1 MRYWPGRPQGVLQ
14 ELQLREEGLHG
25 VEHAGQPDP
34 DVHLGEEAIVGEEPR
49 EVDEGKD
56 VEIKDEVVVKQT
68 DCLEEKLPAD
78 VRIPVIL
85 GHVEAVWVTPAKWV
99 EGIVE
104 MVTQVEAKLQG
115 MPIEALNLVEV
126 ELGGSENNDETNS
139 DNECL
144 QLNKK
149 KLHI

>member
-1 MRYWPGRPQGVLQ
+1 MRCWPGRPQGVLQ

-25 VEHAGQPDP
+25 VKHAGQPDP

-68 DCLEEKLPAD
+68 DYLEEKLPAD

-85 GHVEAVWVTPAKWV
+85 GHVEAVLC
-99 EGIVE
+99 G
-104 MVTQVEAKLQG
+104 
-115 MPIEALNLVEV
+115 
-126 ELGGSENNDETNS
+126 
-139 DNECL
+139 
-144 QLNKK
+144 
-149 KLHI
+149 

>member
-1 MRYWPGRPQGVLQ
+1 M
-14 ELQLREEGLHG
+14 
-25 VEHAGQPDP
+25 
-34 DVHLGEEAIVGEEPR
+34 
-49 EVDEGKD
+49 
-56 VEIKDEVVVKQT
+56 
-68 DCLEEKLPAD
+68 
-78 VRIPVIL
+78 
-85 GHVEAVWVTPAKWV
+85 WVTPAKWV

>member
-1 MRYWPGRPQGVLQ
+1 MCSSSSASSFSSVNSFADISPSALLARTPPRSTTG
-14 ELQLREEGLHG
+14 
-25 VEHAGQPDP
+25 AGQPGP

-68 DCLEEKLPAD
+68 DYLEEKLPAD

-115 MPIEALNLVEV
+115 MPIDV
-126 ELGGSENNDETNS
+126 SS
-139 DNECL
+139 
-144 QLNKK
+144 KPRRRPWFK
-149 KLHI
+149 S